1 MKDKIVGWVLIVK
14 HGYKEFWFTF
24 DECNLAAIFLKTW
37 HNHLLKTD
45 DYDKDEN
52 IEYTIRPLFGEESE
66 LNEVEDDI
74 PVN

>member
-1 MKDKIVGWVLIVK
+1 M
-14 HGYKEFWFTF
+14 
-24 DECNLAAIFLKTW
+24 ECNLAAIFLKTW

-52 IEYTIRPLFGEESE
+52 IEYAIRPLFGEESE